1 MRKRALSAAMA
12 AMMAVSLLG
21 ACGRAETP
29 KTGAEAGTEAGAKA
43 GADAAGT
50 GAGTDAAGTDAGK
63 DAAGAD
69 TGTDTAGAGKDS
81 AGADASGAAGSTEL
95 TGTLKM
101 YGPGLFASVGLD
113 GNVDMITGVK
123 KPGYQ
128 VVIDRW
134 NELYPNVQLEIE
146 PIPWDN
152 WKAALQTAAISGDV
166 DILMHGASLG
176 PVVEP
181 LQPYLDQDPDYA
193 DQVTMMTLRRNADL
207 APLNEVVPFGVTV
220 TLNPVMVVMNK
231 SIFEDYGVALPD
243 YQTWTL
249 DDMMEAAKATTG
261 TNPKTGKQTYGI
273 SPIKAS
279 DAFKNYIWASRAKN
293 NEIFEWGD
301 SIKDSKMN
309 FISDDTAEVLNYLTE
324 FKNYTSP
331 DYIEGLDLASAYTAD
346 QDIAMIIT
354 EDSYNVYNTL
364 KANGLDSQYMLA
376 SLPQIEEGPYKGITS
391 SHFGD
396 WHMSICKNSENKELA
411 WEFLKFMTTDQVVQ
425 QWILDTYSIPANIE
439 ANRTLGNYMSQ
450 DFAGAINYAIDTCPP
465 AFSCSENECYD
476 SGNFGTFMNDLATVL
491 NEMYQGNMDAK
502 KAMEYV
508 QKNVDDYLNTLH

>member
-1 MRKRALSAAMA
+1 MKRKTLTAAMLTTA
-12 AMMAVSLLG
+12 LMASLLG
-21 ACGRAETP
+21 GCAKSDSTSGQTEATQAAQ
-29 KTGAEAGTEAGAKA
+29 TAGTS
-43 GADAAGT
+43 AAGT
-50 GAGTDAAGTDAGK
+50 SAASTSAESV
-63 DAAGAD
+63 AAQEQGN
-69 TGTDTAGAGKDS
+69 
-81 AGADASGAAGSTEL
+81 TEWS
-95 TGTLKM
+95 GTLKL
-101 YGPGLFASVGLD
+101 YGPGLFSSVGLD
-113 GNVDMITGVK
+113 GNVDIITGAK

-134 NELYPNVQLEIE
+134 NELYPNVDLVIE

-181 LQPYLDQDPDYA
+181 LQPYLDKDPDYESK
-193 DQVTMMTLRRNADL
+193 VTMMTLRRNAEL

-220 TLNPVMVVMNK
+220 TLNPVMVVINK
-231 SIFEDYGVALPD
+231 TIFEDYGVEIPD
-243 YQTWTL
+243 YETWTL

-261 TNPKTGKQTYGI
+261 TDPKTGKETYGI
-273 SPIKAS
+273 SPIKLSNAY
-279 DAFKNYIWASRAKN
+279 KNYIWASRAKN

-301 SIKDSKMN
+301 SIKNSKMN
-309 FISDDTAEVLNYLTE
+309 FISDGTAEVLNYLTA
-324 FKNYTSP
+324 FKDYTSP
-331 DYIEGLDLASAYTAD
+331 DYVEGLDLAAAYTED
-346 QDIAMIIT
+346 NPIAMIIT

-364 KANGLDSQYMLA
+364 KENGLDDQYMLA
-376 SLPQIEEGPYKGITS
+376 TLPVIEDGPYKGITS

-396 WHMSICKNSENKELA
+396 WHMSICKNSTQKDLA

-439 ANRTLGNYMSQ
+439 ANNRLAEYMSA
-450 DFAGAINYAIDTCPP
+450 DFADAMIYAINTCPP
-465 AFSCSENECYD
+465 DFSCSENECYD

-491 NEMYQGNMDAK
+491 GEMYQGNMDAQ

-508 QKNVDDYLNTLH
+508 QENVDNYLSTLH